1 MRIGAG
7 LGAAGL
13 PVTVYS
19 LNQPESHRFPAPA
32 YRDLPVVHL
41 ETGELLLEPYQDDE
55 RSELRAAETARLRAL
70 ALERA
75 VGGQVRFKAE
85 AEHVL
90 VSFYASGTGF
100 LAQMAAVNLRIPHIV
115 SVRGTDLE
123 LDAFDTRRLAR
134 LRTAIEGA
142 SLVVATNRQQARVLA
157 ALFRLRQ
164 PVRVIENALP
174 EVAARPFWQ
183 PPPGE
188 EIRLVSDC
196 GFSGRKATQLL
207 LRAVADLIDR
217 GRRVTLTVFGGVFW
231 LESPAYWDALRQSY
245 QSAYP
250 GRFFFPGQVAH
261 DELDRHLLASHIYCS
276 ASLAEGSSMGRIR
289 ALTLGIPMVATAVGG
304 MEQVDSVCSHVRLVP
319 PGDLQALTA
328 ALDEAVT
335 AAAEG
340 RLAPERA
347 RIERWR
353 THFSTARE
361 QRDWLAAL
369 DAACRR
375 EATGQ

>member
-7 LGAAGL
+7 LAAAGL

-41 ETGELLLEPYQDDE
+41 ETAALLLEPYQDGNQ
-55 RSELRAAETARLRAL
+55 SELRAAETARLRAL

-75 VGGQVRFKAE
+75 VGDRMRLEAE

-100 LAQMAAVNLRIPHIV
+100 LAQMAAVHLRVPHIV

-123 LDAFDTRRLAR
+123 LDAFDMRKLAR

-142 SLVVATNRQQARVLA
+142 SLVVATNRQQAGVLA
-157 ALFRLRQ
+157 ALFRPRK
-164 PVRVIENALP
+164 PVRVIENAIP
-174 EVAARPFWQ
+174 EAAARPFWR
-183 PPPGE
+183 PPPGDD
-188 EIRLVSDC
+188 IRLASDC

-207 LRAVADLIDR
+207 LRAVAELLDR

-231 LESPAYWDALRQSY
+231 LESHSYWDALRQSY

-250 GRFFFPGQVAH
+250 GRFSFPGQVSH

-289 ALTLGIPMVATAVGG
+289 ALTLGIPILATAVGG
-304 MEQVDSVCSHVRLVP
+304 ITQATAGCAHVRLVP

-328 ALDEAVT
+328 ALDEVVT
-335 AAAEG
+335 AVAEG
-340 RLAPERA
+340 RLAPDRT
-347 RIERWR
+347 RIEEWR
-353 THFSTARE
+353 RHFSTGRE

-369 DAACRR
+369 DAACRG
-375 EATGQ
+375 EAPGR